1 MIRSLLLAFVV
12 SFLLIAA
19 ASAENENNYQF
30 DNEQQRATYQQL
42 TKELRCPKCQ
52 NQNIADSN
60 APLAEDMRDR
70 TYQMLKEGQSR
81 EEIIQ
86 FMVARYGDFVH
97 YQPPFTTVTS
107 ILWWG
112 PLLIVFIGIGIAV
125 ALTRKKKAAVEL
137 TPEERQRLEQLRK
150 SGDE

>member
-1 MIRSLLLAFVV
+1 MIRSLLVTVAAVFV
-12 SFLLIAA
+12 LISA
-19 ASAENENNYQF
+19 ASAENENSYKF

-70 TYQMLKEGQSR
+70 SYQMLKEGKSR
-81 EEIIQ
+81 EEIIH

-107 ILWWG
+107 VLWWG
-112 PLLIVFIGIGIAV
+112 PLLIVIIGIGVAV
-125 ALTRKKKAAVEL
+125 GLTRKKKAAVEL
-137 TPEERQRLEQLRK
+137 TPEERERLQQLRK

>member
-1 MIRSLLLAFVV
+1 MIRSLLLAFTAA
-12 SFLLIAA
+12 FLLIPAA
-19 ASAENENNYQF
+19 TAENENNYQF

-70 TYQMLKEGQSR
+70 SYQMLKEGKSR
-81 EEIIQ
+81 EEIIE

-107 ILWWG
+107 VLWWG
-112 PLLIVFIGIGIAV
+112 PVLIVIIGIGVAV
-125 ALTRKKKAAVEL
+125 SLTRKKKAAVEL
-137 TPEERQRLEQLRK
+137 TQEERQRLEQLRK

>member
-1 MIRSLLLAFVV
+1 MIRTLLMAFAAVLMFV
-12 SFLLIAA
+12 SAV
-19 ASAENENNYQF
+19 SAENENSYQF
-30 DNEQQRATYQQL
+30 ESEQQRATYQQL

-81 EEIIQ
+81 EEIIE

-97 YQPPFTTVTS
+97 YQPPFTTITS

-112 PLLIVFIGIGIAV
+112 PLVIVIIGIGTAV
-125 ALTRKKKAAVEL
+125 GLTRKKKAAVEL
-137 TPEERQRLEQLRK
+137 TQEERQRLEQLRK

>member
-1 MIRSLLLAFVV
+1 MIRSLLLAFVAV
-12 SFLLIAA
+12 FVLTST

-30 DNEQQRATYQQL
+30 DSEQQRATYQQL

-70 TYQMLKEGQSR
+70 SYQMLKEGKSR

-97 YQPPFTTVTS
+97 YQPPFTTATS

-112 PLLIVFIGIGIAV
+112 PLLIVVIGIGV
-125 ALTRKKKAAVEL
+125 AIGLTRKKK
-137 TPEERQRLEQLRK
+137 
-150 SGDE
+150 SGG

>member
-1 MIRSLLLAFVV
+1 MIRSLLLAVAAVFV
-12 SFLLIAA
+12 LISA
-19 ASAENENNYQF
+19 ASAESENNYQF
-30 DNEQQRATYQQL
+30 DSEQQRATYQQL

-60 APLAEDMRDR
+60 APLAEDMRDLS
-70 TYQMLKEGQSR
+70 YQMLKEGKSR

-86 FMVARYGDFVH
+86 FMVVRYGDFVH
-97 YQPPFTTVTS
+97 YRPPFTAVTS

-112 PLLIVFIGIGIAV
+112 PLLIVVIGIGVAV
-125 ALTRKKKAAVEL
+125 GLTRKKKKAVEL
-137 TPEERQRLEQLRK
+137 TPEERKRLQQLRK

>member
-1 MIRSLLLAFVV
+1 MIRSLLLAFTAV
-12 SFLLIAA
+12 FLLIPAA
-19 ASAENENNYQF
+19 AAENENNYQF
-30 DNEQQRATYQQL
+30 DNEQQRLTYQQL

-70 TYQMLKEGQSR
+70 SYQMLKEGQSR
-81 EEIIQ
+81 EEIIE

-112 PLLIVFIGIGIAV
+112 PLLIVIIGIGVAV
-125 ALTRKKKAAVEL
+125 SLTRKKKAAVEL
-137 TPEERQRLEQLRK
+137 TQEERQRLEQLRK

>member
-1 MIRSLLLAFVV
+1 MIRSLLLAFTAVL
-12 SFLLIAA
+12 LLIPAA
-19 ASAENENNYQF
+19 EAENENNYQF
-30 DNEQQRATYQQL
+30 DNEQQRTTYQQL

-52 NQNIADSN
+52 NQNIGDSN

-70 TYQMLKEGQSR
+70 SYQMLKEGQSR
-81 EEIIQ
+81 EKIIE

-112 PLLIVFIGIGIAV
+112 PLLIVIIGIGV
-125 ALTRKKKAAVEL
+125 AESLTRKKKAAVEL
-137 TPEERQRLEQLRK
+137 TQEERQRLQQLRK